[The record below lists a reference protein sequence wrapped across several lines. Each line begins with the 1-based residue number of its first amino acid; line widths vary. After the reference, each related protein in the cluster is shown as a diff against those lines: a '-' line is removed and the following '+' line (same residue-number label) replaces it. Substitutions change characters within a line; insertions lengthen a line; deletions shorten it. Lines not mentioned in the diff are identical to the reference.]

1 MWKRGHTSSAR
12 LDLVAAMA
20 LVCLSATIPNAEG
33 VEASSTDVLVAKP
46 QKAFLDLDGN
56 RKTLDDFRGKV
67 LLINFWA
74 SWCPPCIREMPELE
88 ALAGDMATQPFRV
101 VMVNVEEPPGVMR
114 HFKRLAEAGI
124 VSLRDPNGQF
134 ARDWG
139 VTVYPTSFVVDR
151 EGRVVERFVGPA
163 DWTSTEWT
171 AGFER
176 LLPARRGDNDI
187 APSASH

>member
-1 MWKRGHTSSAR
+1 MALGCLCAAVLAVESSKASGSGVP
-12 LDLVAAMA
+12 VAARE
-20 LVCLSATIPNAEG
+20 P
-33 VEASSTDVLVAKP
+33 VL
-46 QKAFLDLDGN
+46 LDLDGN

-114 HFKRLAEAGI
+114 RFNRLPEAGI
-124 VSLRDPNGQF
+124 VSLRDSNGQF

-151 EGRVVERFVGPA
+151 EGHVVERFVGPA
-163 DWTSTEWT
+163 DWTSAAWM

-176 LLPARRGDNDI
+176 LLPALRTDNDI
-187 APSASH
+187 APSTSD